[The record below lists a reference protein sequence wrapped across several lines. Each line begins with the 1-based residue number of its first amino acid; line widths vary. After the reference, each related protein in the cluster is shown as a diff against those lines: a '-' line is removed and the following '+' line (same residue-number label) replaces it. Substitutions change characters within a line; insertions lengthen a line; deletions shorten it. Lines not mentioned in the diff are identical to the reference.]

1 MYTVL
6 FMRLTSLEG
15 REVAGSL
22 MVIEGTDYKEFV
34 QAMCPPTLLTMMLK
48 AKIID
53 KKYFCQNME
62 KSRFLHPSLE
72 MFKTLKVNKSPAS
85 TFQ

>member
-22 MVIEGTDYKEFV
+22 MVWSFPMAFLI
-34 QAMCPPTLLTMMLK
+34 MM
-48 AKIID
+48 
-53 KKYFCQNME
+53 QNMI
-62 KSRFLHPSLE
+62 KSMPIKMSDVKGE
-72 MFKTLKVNKSPAS
+72 SEV
-85 TFQ
+85 

>member
-22 MVIEGTDYKEFV
+22 MVLFKHFGLFWTDISEFGAAIIIYK
-34 QAMCPPTLLTMMLK
+34 
-48 AKIID
+48 
-53 KKYFCQNME
+53 
-62 KSRFLHPSLE
+62 H
-72 MFKTLKVNKSPAS
+72 NKSKLKFLVFYEKPIPNEIWRGNYICNDVCS
-85 TFQ
+85 MLV